1 MTGRT
6 WLDVVIV
13 VVAGLALLWAALL
26 VVLWLAKPQGSLVK
40 ESMRLVPDLL
50 RLLGRLVRD
59 RSLAR
64 GVRVRLWLLL
74 GYLALPIDL
83 VPDFIPVLGYADD
96 VVVIALVLRAVVR
109 RAGAEAID
117 RHWTGTPDG
126 LAAVHRLAGLA
137 PATPAA
143 EA

>member
-1 MTGRT
+1 MTGRP
-6 WLDVVIV
+6 WLDVVV
-13 VVAGLALLWAALL
+13 AVGAGLLLLWAALI
-26 VVLWLAKPQGSLVK
+26 VALWATRPHGSLVN

-64 GVRVRLWLLL
+64 GVRIRVWLLL

-96 VVVIALVLRAVVR
+96 VVVIAIVLRSVVR
-109 RAGAEAID
+109 RAGADAID
-117 RHWTGTPDG
+117 RHWPGSPDG
-126 LAAVHRLAGLA
+126 LAAVHRLARTTPTTAA
-137 PATPAA
+137 PGA
-143 EA
+143 